1 MDKEEITLNDYVL
14 TNININ
20 TRGYV
25 IRLKDNK
32 EYQVYVKKLRG
43 QKPYDY
49 IVKDGKEIKL
59 SDELRKIVLSEIR
72 EYERYG
78 I

>member
-14 TNININ
+14 TNINIDK
-20 TRGYV
+20 RGYV

-43 QKPYDY
+43 QKSYDY